1 MIINRSDRRLEMVLP
16 LDQYRCPT
24 IADMMQNDE
33 PTTVQV
39 LCKKSGYGL
48 ESNHG
53 NIFQCLLW
61 QEESQMDI
69 DIRHYDMEKA
79 VMKSVSGGYLA
90 LQVKSLNVHWIITCY
105 VQYCVGT
112 WSS

>member
-1 MIINRSDRRLEMVLP
+1 
-16 LDQYRCPT
+16 
-24 IADMMQNDE
+24 MMQNDE

-90 LQVKSLNVHWIITCY
+90 LQVPGLAEKRPSLLKGDRLFVTTSGLYKQFEGYVHHMRQEEVWLKF
-105 VQYCVGT
+105 
-112 WSS
+112 SKR